1 MQSWHVPRNHIAS
14 LALPRGAPSVRVA
27 NDQDVKAFFFPVRGV
42 GPSNRGLLARSFV
55 LHIATLPHGSRYAD
69 RASIQ
74 LSHRCSERRL
84 ESGPGLVFRSE
95 RTALASVT
103 SAEGRG

>member
-1 MQSWHVPRNHIAS
+1 M
-14 LALPRGAPSVRVA
+14 
-27 NDQDVKAFFFPVRGV
+27 

-55 LHIATLPHGSRYAD
+55 LHIATLPHGSRSAD